1 MLDKPKHKKATSSNA
16 SNADQDDD
24 DEEAVKCHVSE
35 LLKEI
40 MKKGQDNNK
49 VCRLLSLTF
58 AHRRNEIISQTASQ
72 DTTSQDTQE
81 LFDF

>member
-35 LLKEI
+35 GNNEETT
-40 MKKGQDNNK
+40 GQ
-49 VCRLLSLTF
+49 
-58 AHRRNEIISQTASQ
+58 
-72 DTTSQDTQE
+72 
-81 LFDF
+81 